1 MADIKAID
9 ANALMTALHDVGG
22 CDADPETWA
31 AGYDAGIDLA
41 IEMLKSQP
49 AINPD
54 DIRPQGRWSETNW
67 ASHDGHDEVITHYE
81 INALK
86 CSNCCCCFKKEALWR
101 RYYCP
106 NCGAK
111 MTKGAGQ

>member
-1 MADIKAID
+1 MTDIKAID

-49 AINPD
+49 TINPD
-54 DIRPQGRWSETNW
+54 DLRPQGRW
-67 ASHDGHDEVITHYE
+67 ITHNNGITE
-81 INALK
+81 CSECHTLGSPQWK
-86 CSNCCCCFKKEALWR
+86 CYPVCTAMMDATDNNVGSKTDGKE
-101 RYYCP
+101 P
-106 NCGAK
+106 SDD
-111 MTKGAGQ
+111 

>member
-1 MADIKAID
+1 MFDIKAID

-49 AINPD
+49 TINPA
-54 DIRPQGRWSETNW
+54 DIRPQGCWKEYWPGINLIMTGEEMLYRCSECDAKWGNVE
-67 ASHDGHDEVITHYE
+67 GY
-81 INALK
+81 
-86 CSNCCCCFKKEALWR
+86 R
-101 RYYCP
+101 YCP
-106 NCGAK
+106 YCGARMSRK
-111 MTKGAGQ
+111 ENEDA